1 MKNKSIFF
9 YQFIAVCI
17 FAYTMNFINIRS
29 IQKNNPANTEQNA
42 RSLVN
47 NETIFSIDNEWYL
60 NQIKNLQH
68 GYGFTHDTSNYLYT
82 VRRTPLYPLFYGA
95 HYLIFGE
102 KGSFAAIKYSQIIIF
117 GISAVFLFL
126 ATLNFTNSRKIA
138 WLTYI
143 LYGFNLPLISY
154 LSFTLTEAVF
164 PALICFILYFLS
176 RCKLS
181 SNGTNWFMVGL
192 FYSIAVLTRPNIV
205 FILSTII
212 FCILYYNKFVFKKII
227 TNGCFFVFGLSL
239 LFTPWVIRNYI
250 KTNGDI
256 VILEKYYGDQ
266 MDYGM
271 PNMHLKYWI
280 ACWINPADYSSE
292 RISNCIIK
300 NINDNEPVS
309 GKELVDSLLNTI
321 PPVVFKGNNKNEIK
335 DSYSVLYDYYK
346 AKKINKNSHEFYKI
360 EKKSILLFKNM
371 KSDFITKAPL
381 QYFILTP
388 LSYLKSLIFQSNS
401 STLIY
406 LEDFKTDKL
415 AWVIKFCL
423 FLLNIFCF
431 TAIPLLLFY
440 KKHTDIFWS
449 TFLFSA
455 STIFII
461 FFVNKNFEARYIF
474 QLFPYLFISLSVV
487 CIESYE
493 RIKLKLNF

>member
-192 FYSIAVLTRPNIV
+192 FYSIAV
-205 FILSTII
+205 
-212 FCILYYNKFVFKKII
+212 
-227 TNGCFFVFGLSL
+227 
-239 LFTPWVIRNYI
+239 
-250 KTNGDI
+250 
-256 VILEKYYGDQ
+256 
-266 MDYGM
+266 
-271 PNMHLKYWI
+271 
-280 ACWINPADYSSE
+280 
-292 RISNCIIK
+292 
-300 NINDNEPVS
+300 
-309 GKELVDSLLNTI
+309 
-321 PPVVFKGNNKNEIK
+321 
-335 DSYSVLYDYYK
+335 
-346 AKKINKNSHEFYKI
+346 
-360 EKKSILLFKNM
+360 
-371 KSDFITKAPL
+371 
-381 QYFILTP
+381 
-388 LSYLKSLIFQSNS
+388 FQS
-401 STLIY
+401 
-406 LEDFKTDKL
+406 
-415 AWVIKFCL
+415 
-423 FLLNIFCF
+423 
-431 TAIPLLLFY
+431 
-440 KKHTDIFWS
+440 
-449 TFLFSA
+449 
-455 STIFII
+455 
-461 FFVNKNFEARYIF
+461 
-474 QLFPYLFISLSVV
+474 
-487 CIESYE
+487 
-493 RIKLKLNF
+493 